1 MTVPHLRFEPLL
13 QYFCSSCGKILKNST
28 TLEIQNQ
35 QIKEEE
41 CPSCGALLL
50 DTLQNRTVSTSV
62 SQQAVVTCAIPKS
75 LQDLSIEFRTAFHQ
89 IEDSSVKFTFDIE
102 KIDSLLN
109 LNAYGS
115 LCIIGEQKCAQIL
128 IDRLCVHSLL
138 PKRYG
143 GTIGGLSYSKI
154 IAIDAGNCT
163 DVYQF
168 VDFARQYGL
177 EAKKVL
183 QSVIVSRVFTI
194 HQLAHLIVF
203 ELPKIIEQFSSTS
216 IMIVIYG
223 LLHLF
228 ISDPHTDKVDAKN
241 LTKEIASSLRKI
253 SKDRFIIVSFTHCNM
268 EYEKFLSPAFDK
280 CIEITNNNSDN
291 GKILQIDIN
300 NHNNHAMNT
309 RKGFCYSKLKML
321 SKRELLSV
329 PPR

>member
-1 MTVPHLRFEPLL
+1 LKTVILSSLL
-13 QYFCSSCGKILKNST
+13 T
-28 TLEIQNQ
+28 
-35 QIKEEE
+35 
-41 CPSCGALLL
+41 
-50 DTLQNRTVSTSV
+50 
-62 SQQAVVTCAIPKS
+62 
-75 LQDLSIEFRTAFHQ
+75 
-89 IEDSSVKFTFDIE
+89 IE

-115 LCIIGEQKCAQIL
+115 LCIIGEQKYTQLL

-138 PKRYG
+138 PKRHG
-143 GTIGGLSYSKI
+143 GIGGLNYSKI

-177 EAKKVL
+177 EVKKVL

-194 HQLAHLIVF
+194 YQLAHLIIY

-216 IMIVIYG
+216 MITIVIYG

-228 ISDPHTDKVDAKN
+228 VSDPHTDKVDAKN
-241 LTKEIASSLRKI
+241 LTKEIASSLRKM
-253 SKDRFIIVSFTHCNM
+253 SKDRFIIVSFAHCNT
-268 EYEKFLSPAFDK
+268 EYEKLLLPAFDK
-280 CIEITNNNSDN
+280 CIEITNNNIDN

-300 NHNNHAMNT
+300 NHNNHPMDR
-309 RKGFCYSKLKML
+309 RKGFRYGKSMRL
-321 SKRELLSV
+321 SMREILLV